1 MLLAFR
7 SLKRKFS
14 TITEESDEQQDNIT
28 TTDSFEACIPRKR
41 LRVDEINV
49 TKKRKQGL
57 KARLK
62 ELQELNVRINKE
74 AEHHNTRC
82 EELMAANVICMIC
95 REIIQNPQSMSCGHN
110 ACYSCLRKLW
120 THPPA
125 QEDSAD
131 LIDTDA
137 ESDLDDH
144 EGARDESEVG
154 EPAPRRRH
162 RFTSAVNRKKHCPYC
177 KKLIMRRPVP
187 NYRLREVG
195 ETLGSDISR
204 PSKAPSAHRCRND
217 VWHGIFHPENGD
229 SAHLTPG
236 AEEVRARRERER
248 LEAFEEGR
256 RRGVLETRQRWERA
270 EAARRTAMARPIQ
283 MHELRFGQSNLFRPR
298 HAPLVIVAV
307 PPAAAAPI
315 PQIPDGLAGQDLA
328 PM

>member
-1 MLLAFR
+1 MLSALN
-7 SLKRKFS
+7 SVKRNSSAIIEEIDDKQ
-14 TITEESDEQQDNIT
+14 TEFT
-28 TTDSFEACIPRKR
+28 TTEHSGVCMPRKR
-41 LRVDEINV
+41 RRVDEINLQE
-49 TKKRKQGL
+49 KRKQV
-57 KARLK
+57 LK
-62 ELQELNVRINKE
+62 ERLMKLQEINVCINKE
-74 AEHHNTRC
+74 AEHNNTRC
-82 EELMAANVICMIC
+82 EELMAGNAICMIC

-120 THPPA
+120 THPPV

-154 EPAPRRRH
+154 EPAHRRRH

-177 KKLIMRRPVP
+177 KKLIIRRPVP

-195 ETLGSDISR
+195 ETLIGSDISR
-204 PSKAPSAHRCRND
+204 PTKAHRCRND

-229 SAHLTPG
+229 SAHLTLG

-256 RRGVLETRQRWERA
+256 RRGILETRQRWERA

-298 HAPLVIVAV
+298 HAPLVVVAV

-315 PQIPDGLAGQDLA
+315 PQIPDGPAGQDLA

>member
-1 MLLAFR
+1 MLSALR
-7 SLKRKFS
+7 SFKRKFLV
-14 TITEESDEQQDNIT
+14 ITEENDEEYQEST
-28 TTDSFEACIPRKR
+28 TTEYGVCMPRKR
-41 LRVDEINV
+41 RRVDEKNLQE
-49 TKKRKQGL
+49 KRKQV
-57 KARLK
+57 LK
-62 ELQELNVRINKE
+62 ERLTKLQEISVRINKE
-74 AEHHNTRC
+74 AEHNNTRS

-95 REIIQNPQSMSCGHN
+95 REIIQNPQSMSCGYN

-125 QEDSAD
+125 QEDRAD

-144 EGARDESEVG
+144 DGARDESEVA
-154 EPAPRRRH
+154 ELAPRRRH

-177 KKLIMRRPVP
+177 KKLILRRPVP

-195 ETLGSDISR
+195 EILIGNDISH
-204 PSKAPSAHRCRND
+204 STKAHRCRND

-256 RRGVLETRQRWERA
+256 RRGILEMRQQWERA

-283 MHELRFGQSNLFRPR
+283 MHELRFGQSNRFRPR
-298 HAPLVIVAV
+298 HAPVAV
-307 PPAAAAPI
+307 IAAPPPAAAPML
-315 PQIPDGLAGQDLA
+315 QIPDGPAAQDLP